1 MTSASPLSATDTA
14 RRLRE
19 GTLTATAVMEACL
32 ERACEREPVLRAF
45 AHLDPEAALAEARA
59 ADARAAAGA
68 PLGPLHGLPLGV
80 KDVLD
85 VGGMPCGYG
94 SPIWAGHVP
103 RADAAGV
110 ALARA
115 AGAVVMGKTV
125 TTEFATRHPG
135 PTTHPLNPAHTPGG
149 SSSGSAAGVA
159 AGLFPL
165 AFGTQTAGSV
175 LRPAAFC
182 GIVGF
187 MPTHASIHRAGMKVM
202 SESLDTIGALA
213 RTVADCALLIGA
225 VSGREMGNPET
236 HPDRAPRLLLCLGPH
251 ADKAAPETLALMERA
266 AEAASRAGARVT
278 RGVLPPAVMAAAEA
292 HPTVMN
298 MESAQALAWELA
310 HHRDRI
316 SAALLEK
323 LEPALA
329 LPARA
334 LEEARAAFAAAQ
346 AAFPAAIAEYDA
358 VLTPAAPG
366 EAPEGIAWTGDPA
379 FNLLWTALHAPA
391 VSVPAGTGPHGLP
404 LGVQIVAAPGRD
416 REALCW
422 AEWIRQAMA

>member
-1 MTSASPLSATDTA
+1 MTDLTAAETA
-14 RRLRE
+14 RRLRA

-32 ERACEREPVLRAF
+32 DRARTREPVLRAF
-45 AHLDPEAALAEARA
+45 AQLDAEAALAAARA
-59 ADARAAAGA
+59 TDARAASGA
-68 PLGPLHGLPLGV
+68 PLAPLHGLPLGV

-85 VGGMPCGYG
+85 AAGLPSGYG
-94 SPIWAGHVP
+94 SPIWAGYVP
-103 RADAAGV
+103 RADSAAV

-125 TTEFATRHPG
+125 TTEFATRDPG
-135 PTTHPLNPAHTPGG
+135 PTTNPANPAHTPGG

-165 AFGTQTAGSV
+165 AYGTQTAGSI

-187 MPTHASIHRAGMKVM
+187 MPTHGSIHRAGMKVM

-213 RTVADCALLIGA
+213 RTVEDCALLIGA
-225 VSGREMGNPET
+225 VTGRDLGDPT
-236 HPDRAPRLLLCLGPH
+236 ARPDRAPRLLLALGPH
-251 ADKAAPETLALMERA
+251 AAQAAPETMALMERA
-266 AEAASRAGARVT
+266 ERAAISAGATVT
-278 RGVLPPAVMAAAEA
+278 RGELPPVVTAAAEV

-316 SAALLEK
+316 SAVLLEK
-323 LEPALA
+323 LEPARA
-329 LPARA
+329 MPARA
-334 LEEARAAFAAAQ
+334 LEEARAIFAAAQ

-358 VLTPAAPG
+358 VLTPSAPG
-366 EAPEGIAWTGDPA
+366 EAPEGLGWTGDPA

-391 VSVPAGTGPHGLP
+391 VSVPAGTGPRGLP

-416 REALCW
+416 REALRW
-422 AEWIRQAMA
+422 AEWMRQALG